1 MSKDR
6 STDDMAFHAA
16 HRDLDD
22 LVTAFEKHVAQHGE
36 PRHGQLITL
45 AQDIKKDA
53 QGIATGMI
61 SIGDAVDIQ
70 SGRIAPAGNRNPEY
84 KPLLGRGLTRMQ
96 DAAKSLAVNLA
107 DAGKQVRTLVKD
119 KAPGAG
125 LAGGSQVV
133 KAWDNV
139 LDAASHYMTLGMKRL
154 TSLARGMD
162 QEDRY
167 AMGFT
172 SGHLQSAQDVVLD
185 QRRRGILQSLKSPH
199 LGEHALL
206 DARRLGMIAESKS
219 VHRGTVLNV
228 IGLEAVLKN
237 AKGQLLALP
246 VTPDFRFKAGD
257 NVVMKDRGDGF
268 YSGKRQLV
276 ERGVER

>member
-1 MSKDR
+1 M
-6 STDDMAFHAA
+6 STDKEFHAA
-16 HRDLDD
+16 HQDLNDYVDAFARQVAERGD
-22 LVTAFEKHVAQHGE
+22 LIK
-36 PRHGQLITL
+36 L

-53 QGIATGMI
+53 QNIATGMI
-61 SIGDAVDIQ
+61 STGDAVDIQ
-70 SGRIAPAGNRNPEY
+70 SGKIAPFGSPDP
-84 KPLLGRGLTRMQ
+84 KPLLARGLTRIQ

-119 KAPGAG
+119 KVPGAD
-125 LAGGSQVV
+125 QVV

-139 LDAASHYMTLGMKRL
+139 LDATSHYMTLGMKRL
-154 TSLARGMD
+154 TGLATGMD
-162 QEDRY
+162 PEDRY
-167 AMGFT
+167 AMGFA
-172 SGHLQSAQDVVLD
+172 SGHLQSAQDVAID

-199 LGEHALL
+199 LGEYGLQEAKQS
-206 DARRLGMIAESKS
+206 GMIEPCKS

-228 IGLEAVLKN
+228 VGLEAVLKN

-246 VTPDFRFKAGD
+246 VPPDFKFKAGD
-257 NVVMKDRGDGF
+257 NIVMKDRGDGF